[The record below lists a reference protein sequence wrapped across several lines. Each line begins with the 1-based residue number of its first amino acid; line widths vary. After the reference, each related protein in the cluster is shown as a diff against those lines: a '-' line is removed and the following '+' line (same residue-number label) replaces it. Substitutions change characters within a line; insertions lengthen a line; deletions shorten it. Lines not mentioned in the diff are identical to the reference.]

1 MSTTIADLRKEY
13 SSESLLETD
22 VAHDPVAQFAKWWQ
36 EAINSQIEEV
46 NAMTLA
52 TASCDGLPS
61 ARIVLLKGF
70 NEKGFVFFTNY
81 KSYKAMQL
89 EENPKAC
96 LVFFWKELERQVRI
110 VGLVKRVEND
120 ENDAYFN
127 SRPKNSRIGALA
139 SPQSQ
144 VIESRE
150 WIDEGHQSGDD
161 AIKVL
166 TADGLE
172 VTIDLTV
179 LYRVIPTEAPR
190 LVRETGINYEDKI
203 VRPISRTRIRD
214 NAVYYE
220 AVALYSTK
228 RDEFQTRIFKVIET
242 DFTKRGLFLENLLV
256 RNITLPAAVK
266 GSIEQKIQ
274 AEQDAQKMQFVLQK
288 ERQEADR
295 KRVEA
300 QGIADYQRIISESLT
315 DRQLQYEQIKATMEL
330 AKSQNAKII
339 MTGGRNTPVILDA
352 K

>member
-1 MSTTIADLRKEY
+1 MVLIILGIVILIVSFSIKNVPNISAFGKIGRL
-13 SSESLLETD
+13 
-22 VAHDPVAQFAKWWQ
+22 
-36 EAINSQIEEV
+36 IG
-46 NAMTLA
+46 LA
-52 TASCDGLPS
+52 F
-61 ARIVLLKGF
+61 IVLGIVTSC
-70 NEKGFVFFTNY
+70 FVQIDAGQVGVKKLFGKVQPEVLTSGLNFVNPLYEVDRLDVRTLNY
-81 KSYKAMQL
+81 TMSGV
-89 EENPKAC
+89 N
-96 LVFFWKELERQVRI
+96 
-110 VGLVKRVEND
+110 
-120 ENDAYFN
+120 
-127 SRPKNSRIGALA
+127 
-139 SPQSQ
+139 
-144 VIESRE
+144 
-150 WIDEGHQSGDD
+150 DEGHKSGDD

-179 LYRVIPTEAPR
+179 LYRVVPTEAPR

-203 VRPISRTRIRD
+203 VRPIARTRIRD

-228 RDEFQTRIFKVIET
+228 RDEFQSRIFKVIET
-242 DFTKRGLFLENLLV
+242 DFKKRGLFLENLLV

-339 MTGGRNTPVILDA
+339 MMGGKTAPVILDT